1 MSEKSIATKVIT
13 LLCLSILV
21 QFEANSQSEIK
32 QKPNVIFIYT
42 DDLGYGDLSCYGA
55 TKIST
60 PNLDKLASKGI
71 RFTNGHSTSATC
83 TPSRYA
89 LITGQYPW
97 RKKGTSILPGDAPLV
112 IPTDKLT
119 LPALFKEAGY
129 KTGIVG
135 KWHLGLGNSVEKA
148 WNGEIKPGP
157 IEIGFDY
164 SFIFPA
170 TADRVPTVFIENYSV
185 VGLDPKDPIQVD
197 YASKIGN
204 LPTGKAN
211 PELLKMKSSPNH
223 GHDQT
228 IINGIGRIGYMKG
241 GTKATWV
248 DEEVSLTFLEKA
260 KSFVNENKE
269 SPFFLYFSLTEPHVP
284 RMPATMFKGKSGLGY
299 RGDAILQIDWT
310 VGEVMK
316 QLESLGIDKNTMIIF
331 SSDNGPVLDD
341 GYVDDAVTSL
351 NGHTPAG
358 TLRGGKYSAFEAGTR
373 VPFIVQWPDQIKPA
387 VSNALICQID
397 FIASFAKMF
406 NHHLPN
412 DIAQDSENVLSALLG
427 KSESGRQVLVEQG
440 GSLSIIKNNWK
451 YIQPREGD
459 AIYTLTNIESGNSKL
474 IQLYDLSNDLGE
486 QHNLAAQHPKIVD
499 ELERLFEKIKSAE
512 SSAQNR

>member
-1 MSEKSIATKVIT
+1 MNKKSIAARFIS
-13 LLCLSILV
+13 LLCLYVLL
-21 QFEANSQSEIK
+21 QFETNSQNETQ
-32 QKPNVIFIYT
+32 QKPNVIFIYA
-42 DDLGYGDLSCYGA
+42 DDLGFGDLSCYGA
-55 TKIST
+55 TKIRT
-60 PNLDKLASKGI
+60 PNLDKLASQGI

-97 RKKGTSILPGDAPLV
+97 RKKGTSMLPGDAPLI

-119 LPALFKEAGY
+119 LPSLFKGSGY

-135 KWHLGLGNSVEKA
+135 KWHLGLGNSIEKE

-157 IEIGFDY
+157 IETGFDY

-170 TADRVPTVFIENYSV
+170 TADRVPTVFIENYFV

-197 YASKIGN
+197 YINQIGN

-228 IINGIGRIGYMKG
+228 IINGIGRIGYMAG

-260 KSFVNENKE
+260 KAFINESNGG
-269 SPFFLYFSLTEPHVP
+269 PFFLFFSLTEPHVP
-284 RMPATMFKGKSGLGY
+284 RMPATMFKGQSGLGY

-310 VGEVMK
+310 IGEVMK

-341 GYVDDAVTSL
+341 GYVDEAVTSL

-358 TLRGGKYSAFEAGTR
+358 KLRGGKYSAFEAGTR
-373 VPFIVQWPDQIKPA
+373 VPFNVRWPDQVKPA

-397 FIASFAKMF
+397 FIASFAKML
-406 NHHLPN
+406 NHSLSN
-412 DIAQDSENVLSALLG
+412 DSAPDSENVLSALLG
-427 KSESGRQVLVEQG
+427 KSERGRQVLVEQG
-440 GSLSIIKNNWK
+440 GSSSIIKNNWK

-459 AIYTLTNIESGNSKL
+459 AIYALTNIESGNSKL
-474 IQLYDLSNDLGE
+474 LQLYDLSNDLGE
-486 QHNLAAQHPKIVD
+486 QHNLAAQHPKLVE
-499 ELERLFEKIKSAE
+499 ELEKLLEKIKSTE
-512 SSAQNR
+512 TSAQNR

>member
-1 MSEKSIATKVIT
+1 MSEKSKLLKAIT
-13 LLCLSILV
+13 SGCLIVFLHV
-21 QFEANSQSEIK
+21 QANAQNDIQ
-32 QKPNVIFIYT
+32 QKPNVIFIYA

-60 PNLDKLASKGI
+60 PNLDKLASQGI

-97 RKKGTSILPGDAPLV
+97 RKKGTGVLPGDAPLI

-119 LPALFKEAGY
+119 LPALFKVSGY

-157 IEIGFDY
+157 REIGFDY

-197 YASKIGN
+197 YTSKIGN
-204 LPTGKAN
+204 LPTGKDN
-211 PELLKMKSSPNH
+211 PDLLKMKSSPNH

-228 IINGIGRIGYMKG
+228 IINGIGRIGYMTG
-241 GTKATWV
+241 GTKAIWV
-248 DEEVSLTFLEKA
+248 DEEVSFTFLEKA
-260 KSFVNENKE
+260 KAFVTENKE

-284 RMPATMFKGKSGLGY
+284 RMPATLFKGKSGLGY

-316 QLESLGIDKNTMIIF
+316 QLESLGISKNTIIIL

-341 GYVDDAVTSL
+341 GYVDEAVTSL

-358 TLRGGKYSAFEAGTR
+358 KLRGGKYSAFEAGTR
-373 VPFIVQWPDQIKPA
+373 VPFIVRWPNKIKPA

-406 NHHLPN
+406 NYPLPN
-412 DIAQDSENVLSALLG
+412 DVAQDSEDVLSALLG

-451 YIQPREGD
+451 YIEPRQGD
-459 AIYTLTNIESGNSKL
+459 AIYSLTNIESGNSNL
-474 IQLYDLSNDLGE
+474 AQLYDLSTDLRE
-486 QHNLAAQHPKIVD
+486 QNNLAGQNPKIVE
-499 ELERLFEKIKSAE
+499 ELGKLLEKIKSAD
-512 SSAQNR
+512 SVVRDR